1 MLVAM
6 LIHDRQMLARIN
18 YNISI
23 EARNEYYHKS
33 VRISNNHTIEQT
45 TSRDTQVPYM
55 NELLA

>member
-23 EARNEYYHKS
+23 EARNEYHKS

-45 TSRDTQVPYM
+45 TSQDTQVPYM